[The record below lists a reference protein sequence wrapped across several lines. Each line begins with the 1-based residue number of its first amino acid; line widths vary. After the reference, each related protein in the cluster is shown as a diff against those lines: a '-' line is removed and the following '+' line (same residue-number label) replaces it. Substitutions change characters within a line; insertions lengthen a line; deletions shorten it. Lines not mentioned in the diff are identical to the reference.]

1 MLRMKLFIAVV
12 GMLMVFAS
20 CDSKEKENKE
30 KEVATVSQKES
41 GDLKIAFY
49 NLDSLKTMYNYYRE
63 QDSILTVKG
72 KSFQSELSRRE
83 KSLQAYISSK
93 DAQAQQGLLSQ
104 NDIAVI
110 QQTIQQK
117 QNALMTYQQNQGGKL
132 ENETM
137 DILET
142 IGNRL
147 DTYGKKFSEEN
158 GIDILMAYQKGGQIN
173 YINSAM
179 DVTESFTDY
188 LNASQAE
195 LEVDSTEETEE

>member
-1 MLRMKLFIAVV
+1 MSMKLFIVLIGIATLV
-12 GMLMVFAS
+12 AS
-20 CDSKEKENKE
+20 CNSAEKKDKKETTTNVE
-30 KEVATVSQKES
+30 SQNS
-41 GDLKIAFY
+41 GDLKIAYY
-49 NLDSLKTMYNYYRE
+49 NLDSLKTMYTYYKE
-63 QDSILTVKG
+63 QDSMLVVKG

-83 KSLQAYISSK
+83 KSLQGYISSK

-117 QNALMTYQQNQGGKL
+117 QNALMTYQQNEGGKL

-137 DILET
+137 NILET

-158 GIDILMAYQKGGQIN
+158 GIDILMVYSKGGQIN
-173 YINSAM
+173 YISSAM
-179 DVTESFTDY
+179 DVTESFTNF
-188 LNASQAE
+188 LNEQSSD
-195 LEVDSTEETEE
+195 LEVDSTEE

>member
-1 MLRMKLFIAVV
+1 MKMKVLIALIGMVV
-12 GMLMVFAS
+12 VLAA
-20 CDSKEKENKE
+20 CNSKEK
-30 KEVATVSQKES
+30 KEVKDVAANVESQNS

-49 NLDSLKTMYNYYRE
+49 NLDSLKTMYTYYKE
-63 QDSILTVKG
+63 QDSILVVKG

-110 QQTIQQK
+110 QQTIQQR
-117 QNALMTYQQNQGGKL
+117 QNSLMSYQQSEGGKL

-147 DTYGKKFSEEN
+147 DAYGKKFCEEN
-158 GIDILMAYQKGGQIN
+158 GIDILMVYSKGGQIN

-179 DVTESFTDY
+179 DVTENFTNY
-188 LNASQAE
+188 LNEQSSDLA
-195 LEVDSTEETEE
+195 VDSTEE